1 MSKVIEGILY
11 SKSHEWVKQEG
22 EFAWIGIS
30 DFAQAELGN
39 VVFVDLPEVGTK
51 VQKEK
56 EFGAVESVK
65 AASDLISPVSGEIVM
80 VNDDLIGEPE
90 LLNRDPYQHWLL
102 KVRLSNVKELADL
115 LSPSSY
121 LDSIK

>member
-39 VVFVDLPEVGTK
+39 VVFVDLPEVGSK

-90 LLNRDPYQHWLL
+90 LLNQDPYQHWLL
-102 KVRLSNVKELADL
+102 KVRLSNVQELADL
-115 LSPSSY
+115 LSPADY
-121 LDSIK
+121 LASIQ